1 MNISLEE
8 FNQLCA
14 EQATRI
20 DAQNEEIK
28 LMIQELQQKISE
40 KKLAENANKRNNN
53 RK

>member
-20 DAQNEEIK
+20 DVQNEEIK
-28 LMIQELQQKISE
+28 LMIQEMLDKIN
-40 KKLAENANKRNNN
+40 KLRL
-53 RK
+53 R